1 MLSNAIFGL
10 AILNSC
16 FQSDNQMY
24 VISAPKLAP
33 PEMEKFQRAIPVT
46 ETLEKRYE
54 RVKKEFLTRKAFIE
68 VKKGDLTIYIDK
80 RIAQVKKIYSY
91 RILAE
96 ELGKFGFY
104 NPVTVSS
111 LSEEAKSA
119 LSTIEPNID
128 TREGSGFN
136 DAVVYISSG
145 VNIYIRPGSSLSFIS
160 FHTPAKQESICFESL
175 KAHPFKFFA
184 STQIENDSSF
194 SISYSQV
201 KYSDMPL
208 GHSELVML
216 SNVLEEF
223 ILQQEIATE
232 SAFQKLYLQA
242 KSFLQPEFA
251 NAIDTGKFNLNDPS
265 NAVLQKYTEDYWKD
279 KARTANIKDPQQF
292 LDALRDPSR
301 NEVEFSIDFHLAAG
315 EPSSPRL
322 FSYMFSKIRTL
333 GRSTRGPIG
342 KAGGSGG

>member
-1 MLSNAIFGL
+1 MFSSAIIAYTL
-10 AILNSC
+10 LKPPLQVES
-16 FQSDNQMY
+16 QLY

-54 RVKKEFLTRKAFIE
+54 RLKKEYLTRKAFIE

-104 NPVTVSS
+104 NPVTVGS
-111 LSEEAKSA
+111 LSEDAKSA
-119 LSTIEPNID
+119 LTTIEPNLD
-128 TREGSGFN
+128 TRDGSGFN
-136 DAVVYISSG
+136 DAAVYISSG
-145 VNIYIRPGSSLSFIS
+145 VNIYMRPGTSLSFIS
-160 FHTPAKQESICFESL
+160 FHSPAKQESNCFEAI
-175 KAHPFKFFA
+175 KTHPFKFIA
-184 STQIENDSSF
+184 SSQSDNDSSF
-194 SISYSQV
+194 SICYSQV

-208 GHSELVML
+208 SHTEMVML

-232 SAFQKLYLQA
+232 NAFQRLYLQA

-251 NAIDTGKFNLNDPS
+251 NAIDTGKFNLGDPS
-265 NAVLQKYTEDYWKD
+265 NTTLQKFTEDYWRD
-279 KARTANIKDPQQF
+279 RARTANFKDPQQF